1 MGVGLRLVFV
11 TTSQNLTAL
20 VRADSCEFVDRLLGA
35 RKAIH
40 EFTRINTNEGKSAD
54 LIFTAIVLR
63 NRPRKLLN
71 VKF

>member
-20 VRADSCEFVDRLLGA
+20 VRADSWEFVDRLFGA

-40 EFTRINTNEGKSAD
+40 EFT
-54 LIFTAIVLR
+54 
-63 NRPRKLLN
+63 
-71 VKF
+71 